1 MIFRDRE
8 GIKIGKIVEE
18 APKPSTP
25 EVNDGELDDSDTENV
40 DGDVNQNNE
49 KVLSIPKDF
58 DSTESMNAPERIS
71 EEIDDSSDPSE
82 LYQEMIMEER
92 LELID
97 NDEDESLDSIESPT
111 DHFEEPLKVDETNIE
126 EETTTEVESQ
136 ASRHGRLRPKKPVSY
151 DHRHTHTMEILLYQ
165 MSVGNILK
173 LFGDRAG
180 DAVTKKMFSLMKKV
194 S

>member
-1 MIFRDRE
+1 MVFIP
-8 GIKIGKIVEE
+8 V
-18 APKPSTP
+18 
-25 EVNDGELDDSDTENV
+25 DSN
-40 DGDVNQNNE
+40 
-49 KVLSIPKDF
+49 
-58 DSTESMNAPERIS
+58 STESMNAPERIS

-151 DHRHTHTMEILLYQ
+151 DHRHTHTMAILLYQ

-180 DAVTKKMFSLMKKV
+180 DAVTKKCSA
-194 S
+194 